1 MRRFVNLLVVSVL
14 ALGCDSNDGTMS
26 PIDTA
31 VDSSIGRADAQINL
45 EPDLGPNCILVRDSS
60 GEWVPECAE
69 PDQALPPDTGV
80 ETGLSISILGPM
92 QGQVFAEGE
101 SISITGAVIANNVD
115 LAFVALELVVP
126 GRESSA
132 IAFDRQSG
140 QFSANIASL
149 SPGEHEIS
157 LIARAAPDIEVTAS
171 VSITVDCGFFTD
183 FSTTLDPNMWKVLGS
198 ASLDEGGWLEM
209 SNSQTSTSGGIFLV
223 GRTIT
228 PGALNVSFRISSGSS
243 QCRMPGEPCLRPNG
257 TPQEVSDGFAVTFW
271 NVSVGEVDQ
280 LWDTLCRCG
289 SGAILSGATSATID
303 PSERPEGIT
312 IEFDTYPNHCPNN
325 GFYDPIQQPHVEI
338 LQNGRFYRGGDDL
351 TREERCMLTDF
362 SEEEGLTWAAYPD
375 LVDNYWHDVDLSI
388 QDGRVRVSIDDNLV
402 LDADLPD
409 FRFKGGVLAFSGGS
423 GAVPAYQRF
432 DELSIQSGCR

>member
-1 MRRFVNLLVVSVL
+1 MLVVGVL
-14 ALGCDSNDGTMS
+14 AFGCDSNNDTSS
-26 PIDTA
+26 PIESN
-31 VDSSIGRADAQINL
+31 VDASIERADAQINM
-45 EPDLGPNCILVRDSS
+45 EPDLGPNCILIRDEN

-69 PDQALPPDTGV
+69 LDVALPPDMGV
-80 ETGLSISILGPM
+80 ESGLTISILSPM
-92 QGQVFAEGE
+92 QGQVFEEGA
-101 SISITGAVIANNVD
+101 SISITGAVIANNVQ
-115 LAFVALELVVP
+115 LAFVALELVAP
-126 GRESSA
+126 GRDVGA

-140 QFSANIASL
+140 QFSANIGSL

-171 VSITVDCGFFTD
+171 VTITVDCGFFTD
-183 FSTTLDPNMWKVLGS
+183 FNTALDPNMWRVLGS

-209 SNSQTSTSGGIFLV
+209 SNSQRSTSGGIFLV

-243 QCRMPGEPCLRPNG
+243 QCRAPGEPCLRPNG
-257 TPQEVSDGFAVTFW
+257 TPQQVSDGFAVTFW
-271 NVSVGEVDQ
+271 NVSVGEIDQ

-289 SGAILSGATSATID
+289 SGAIISGSVID
-303 PSERPEGIT
+303 SVDSFERPEGIT
-312 IEFDTYPNHCPNN
+312 IEFDTYPNYCPNN
-325 GFYDPIQQPHVEI
+325 GFYDPVQQPHVEI
-338 LQNGRFYRGGDDL
+338 LQNGRFYRGSDDL
-351 TREERCMLTDF
+351 TREERCMITDF

-432 DELSIQSGCR
+432 DDLSIQNGCR